1 VKIEYKSTYFDDLE
15 DIKNY
20 ITNNFNERLAMVIV
34 EGIKEDCDMLAEQ
47 PNLGRVYSRNSFFHT
62 LIVKRK
68 NILFYHID
76 DDAKTVTLHR
86 IFDGRRDY
94 IGAVQSITKE

>member
-1 VKIEYKSTYFDDLE
+1 VRIEYKPTYFDDLE

-20 ITNNFNERLAMVIV
+20 IADNFNERLAVDIV
-34 EGIKEDCDMLAEQ
+34 QGIKEDCDRLAEL
-47 PNLGRVYSRNSFFHT
+47 PNLGHVYSRNPFFHT

-76 DDAKTVTLHR
+76 NDKQIIMFHR

-94 IGAVQSITKE
+94 ISAVQSIEER

>member
-1 VKIEYKSTYFDDLE
+1 VKIKYKPTYFDDLE

-20 ITNNFNERLAMVIV
+20 VAVNFNERLAMNII
-34 EGIKEDCDMLAEQ
+34 EGINEDCDRLAGQ
-47 PNLGRVYSRNSFFHT
+47 PHLGRVYSRNPYFRT

-76 DDAKTVTLHR
+76 NENEIVTLHR
-86 IFDGRRDY
+86 IFDSRRDY
-94 IGAVQSITKE
+94 IGAVQSIEE

>member
-1 VKIEYKSTYFDDLE
+1 VKIEYKPTYFDDLE

-20 ITNNFNERLAMVIV
+20 ITDNFNVRLAMIII
-34 EGIKEDCDMLAEQ
+34 EGIKEDCDILAEQ
-47 PNLGRVYSRNSFFHT
+47 PTLGRVYSRNPFFHT

-76 DDAKTVTLHR
+76 NDKKIVTLHR

-94 IGAVQSITKE
+94 IRAVQSLEEQ

>member
-1 VKIEYKSTYFDDLE
+1 VKVEYKPTYFDDLE

-20 ITNNFNERLAMVIV
+20 ITDNFNERLAMSIV
-34 EGIKEDCDMLAEQ
+34 AGIKEDCDILAEQ
-47 PNLGRVYSRNSFFHT
+47 PNLGRVYSRNPFFRT

-76 DDAKTVTLHR
+76 SDKKIVTLHR

-94 IGAVQSITKE
+94 ISAVQSTEEQ

>member
-1 VKIEYKSTYFDDLE
+1 VKIEYKPTYFDDLE

-20 ITNNFNERLAMVIV
+20 IADNFNERLAMNII
-34 EGIKEDCDMLAEQ
+34 ERINEDCDRLAEQ
-47 PNLGRVYSRNSFFHT
+47 PHLGRVYSRNPFFHT
-62 LIVKRK
+62 LIIKRK

-76 DDAKTVTLHR
+76 NNEEIVTLYR

-94 IGAVQSITKE
+94 IGAVQSIEE